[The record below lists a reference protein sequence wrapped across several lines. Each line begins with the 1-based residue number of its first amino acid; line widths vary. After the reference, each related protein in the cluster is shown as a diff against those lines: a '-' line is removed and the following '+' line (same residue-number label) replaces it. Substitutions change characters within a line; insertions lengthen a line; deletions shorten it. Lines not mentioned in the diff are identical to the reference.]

1 VSNQSVSLSHTFIVH
16 FLLLFIIR
24 LASLSLQD
32 FSRVMD
38 HLRAQGMLPPAQA
51 STSVESILSPD
62 DIVPLIQ
69 ADESLRNS
77 LLRHLPQGQQDD
89 TNLIEI
95 LRSPQLRQA
104 MSALTHAL
112 EEGGEQGVLS
122 NLGLRND
129 GQRLG
134 ESPIAALIAALIAKA
149 ERRKNEH
156 D

>member
-1 VSNQSVSLSHTFIVH
+1 
-16 FLLLFIIR
+16 
-24 LASLSLQD
+24 
-32 FSRVMD
+32 
-38 HLRAQGMLPPAQA
+38 
-51 STSVESILSPD
+51 
-62 DIVPLIQ
+62 
-69 ADESLRNS
+69 
-77 LLRHLPQGQQDD
+77 
-89 TNLIEI
+89 
-95 LRSPQLRQA
+95 

-134 ESPIAALIAALIAKA
+134 ESPIAALIAALIAEA